1 MFKKQITW
9 ILAAVLALA
18 VVIGGGLY
26 ARDSKLRA
34 SDENVYTQN
43 QETKDGDMVQEG
55 EASRVQA
62 IILTEDNS
70 DEDTAANEEA
80 SEEIKEEKKVVVS
93 SNMDGIEEAEAGTEV
108 VLSTELQGFGD
119 AEVTFRWQY
128 SVDGS
133 DWMDIEGANADSYSF
148 ELTEET
154 VQYYWRVIVSTNE

>member
-9 ILAAVLALA
+9 MLAAVLALV
-18 VVIGGGLY
+18 VVIGGSLY

-43 QETKDGDMVQEG
+43 QETKEGEMVQEG

-62 IILTEDNS
+62 IILT
-70 DEDTAANEEA
+70 DEDSSEAAAKEETA
-80 SEEIKEEKKVVVS
+80 EEIKEEKKVVVS
-93 SNMDGIEEAEAGTEV
+93 SNMDGMEEAEAGTEV
-108 VLSTELQGFGD
+108 ILSTELQGFGD

-154 VQYYWRVIVSTNE
+154 VQYYWRVIVATNE